1 MICLTANKF
10 SVKALPYGET
20 INSNVYVDFLKATGE
35 KWRKLHSDPVKLNE
49 LSFQHD
55 NARPH
60 SVKATKHF
68 LERPGVKMI
77 TQAPYS
83 PDFNILDLWI
93 NCHLK
98 TKFKNTTFTN
108 AKEVGVA
115 ALQAL
120 RDIPFE
126 VFLHNLEKLKTYLKA
141 VIDKNDEYII

>member
-1 MICLTANKF
+1 
-10 SVKALPYGET
+10 
-20 INSNVYVDFLKATGE
+20 
-35 KWRKLHSDPVKLNE
+35 
-49 LSFQHD
+49 
-55 NARPH
+55 
-60 SVKATKHF
+60 
-68 LERPGVKMI
+68 MI
-77 TQAPYS
+77 TQVPYS

-108 AKEVGVA
+108 AEEMEVA

-126 VFLHNLEKLKTYLKA
+126 VFLHNLEKLKTHLKA